1 MENNI
6 THNEIKK
13 ALYKEKPI
21 AKMTDDGKT
30 GIRGATAITGSIY
43 MAKTSIGNVRFF
55 VPHHEIDSDLLKLE
69 MPAQLLIRWIDSLF
83 SDVAKLS

>member
-1 MENNI
+1 MKTEI
-6 THNEIKK
+6 TTNEIKK
-13 ALYKEKPI
+13 VLYKEKPT
-21 AKMTDDGKT
+21 AQMTDDGKT

-43 MAKTSIGNVRFF
+43 MARTSIGNVRFF

-83 SDVAKLS
+83 TEV